1 MISYELRYL
10 LVGDSVWNFHVWN
23 EVFLRGTG
31 HWPEKYAGWAAV
43 DATPQESSNGMMQC
57 GPAPL
62 KVNFYFVTLLLYL
75 NCQAIKNGEIY
86 IGYDTNFVFGEVNA
100 DQITW
105 VCTTEDNSILIKGL
119 GQRYSRS
126 VGYNISTK
134 VW

>member
-1 MISYELRYL
+1 MEILYSYKMWEFNFL

-62 KVNFYFVTLLLYL
+62 KVTCYFVTL
-75 NCQAIKNGEIY
+75 
-86 IGYDTNFVFGEVNA
+86 
-100 DQITW
+100 
-105 VCTTEDNSILIKGL
+105 
-119 GQRYSRS
+119 
-126 VGYNISTK
+126 
-134 VW
+134 